1 MQKMEQD
8 KSMIKVWVKDIGELE
23 VPYGTSIAGLAKMCK
38 EKLPYMV
45 VAAIVNNEAQDL
57 SYQLTKDSRVEILDL
72 TCEYGLRVYRRTAVF
87 IMLKAFNEL
96 FPLRRLVVR
105 HSLSNG
111 LLCELAGEGIN
122 GEEVAL
128 LEKKIEE
135 IIKADLPINKFML
148 AREKAIEIFEKQN
161 QQDKAEML
169 RFVESEEVCVYEI
182 AGFYDYFFGF
192 MLPKTGM
199 LKFFKLLPYEGGII
213 LQTPE
218 MDAPDRIK
226 PYLEQKKLAA
236 IFKESKRWA
245 EMLETPHA
253 AALNRLI
260 EENRVAEII
269 RINEALHEKKVALI
283 AEDICRSKETRLVL
297 ISGPSSSGKTTFA
310 QRLYIQLR
318 ASGKKPVT
326 ISLDDY
332 FVDRENTPRDEKG
345 EYDFEALEALKIDLF
360 NEHLQR
366 LIDGEEVEVPIFNF
380 ITGRAESKGKNIKVP
395 PGEVIIIEGI
405 HALNDRLTFS
415 IPREQKFK
423 IYVSALTQLNLDNT
437 NRIPTTDSRLIRRMV
452 RDSRTRGYSARDTIK
467 IWPSVRRGEEKN
479 IFPFQENA
487 DVMFNTSLVYEFSV
501 LRPFAEPLLREITPD
516 CPEYHEARR
525 LLKFLSHFKPIE
537 TDHMPPNSILR
548 EFVGGSWFKA

>member
-1 MQKMEQD
+1 MQNTEQKRD
-8 KSMIKVWVKDIGELE
+8 IKLWIKDIGEYT
-23 VPYGTSIAGLAKMCK
+23 VPAGTTILDLTARLKDR
-38 EKLPYMV
+38 LPYLV
-45 VAAIVNNEAQDL
+45 TAAIVNYEAQGLDYVL
-57 SYQLTKDSRVEILDL
+57 QEDDWVELLDL

-87 IMLKAFNEL
+87 LMLKAFNDL
-96 FPLRRLVVR
+96 FPEKRMVVR

-111 LLCELAGEGIN
+111 LLCETVDEELGA
-122 GEEVAL
+122 EEVAL
-128 LEKKIEE
+128 LETRMQE
-135 IIKADLPINKFML
+135 IVEADLPINRLIMP
-148 AREKAIEIFEKQN
+148 RMKAAEIFAKQN
-161 QQDKAEML
+161 QPDKADML
-169 RFVESEEVCVYEI
+169 DFVEHDEVWVYELG
-182 AGFYDYFFGF
+182 GFFDYFFGF
-192 MLPKTGM
+192 MLPRTGM
-199 LKFFKLLPYEGGII
+199 VNLFKLLPYEGGLI

-226 PYLEQKKLAA
+226 PYIEQKKLAY

-253 AALNRLI
+253 AALNKLI
-260 EENRVAEII
+260 AEGRIDEII

-283 AEDICRSKETRLVL
+283 AEEICKNKDVRLVL

-318 ASGKKPVT
+318 ASGRRPVT

-345 EYDFEALEALKIDLF
+345 EYDFEALEALKLDLF
-360 NEHLQR
+360 NEHLTR
-366 LIDGEEVEVPIFNF
+366 LIKGEEVEVPIFNF
-380 ITGRAESKGKNIKVP
+380 ITGRAEPRGKNVKVP

-405 HALNDRLTFS
+405 HALNDKLTFR
-415 IPREQKFK
+415 IPQKQKFK

-452 RDSRTRGYSARDTIK
+452 RDSRTRGYSARDTIR

-479 IFPFQENA
+479 IFPFQESA

-525 LLKFLSHFKPIE
+525 LLRFLSHFTPVAP
-537 TDHMPPNSILR
+537 DGVPFNSILR
-548 EFVGGSWFKA
+548 EFIGGSPYKA